1 MSHTAIILAGG
12 FGTRLQQV
20 VSDVPK
26 PMAPVAGR
34 PFLDYQLKRLSMA
47 GFKHVIFS
55 TGYLANKIEA
65 RYKTGFDNLQV
76 AFSHEQTAMG
86 TGGGIRMALEY
97 CTENRCIVL
106 NGDSL
111 FDFSLE
117 NFQAKTTASKAKH
130 AIALRSVPDTSRY
143 GEVITSSDHAITFF
157 GEKSSEIK
165 PGTINAGV
173 YSLEVDHF
181 LAATPSDTNFS
192 IEKDFFEK
200 QAGSGMLYGFAYE
213 GYFIDIGIPQDYLR
227 AQDDFK
233 RFEHNF

>member
-34 PFLDYQLKRLSMA
+34 PFMDYQLKRLSMA

-55 TGYLANKIEA
+55 TGHLAHKIETH
-65 RYKTGFDNLQV
+65 YKTGFDTLQV
-76 AFSHEQTAMG
+76 AFSHEQFALG
-86 TGGGIRMALEY
+86 TGGGIRLALQY
-97 CTENRCIVL
+97 CKENRCIVL

-111 FDFSLE
+111 FDFPLDD
-117 NFQAKTTASKAKH
+117 FQAKTQASHAKH
-130 AIALRSVPDTSRY
+130 AIALRNVPDTSRY
-143 GEVITSSDHAITFF
+143 GEVVTSTDHSITFF
-157 GEKSSEIK
+157 GEKSTEIR

-173 YSLEVDHF
+173 YSLDVAHF

-200 QAGSGMLYGFAYE
+200 QAGSGLLYGFAYE
-213 GYFIDIGIPQDYLR
+213 GYFIDIGIPDDYLR